1 MWVPAFLK
9 HLFWA
14 GMKTTQRVESIH
26 RFFDGYL
33 SMHTLLS
40 EFVERY
46 CDALEVRCL
55 SEKRADDNND
65 RFLRQT
71 YSDFPAELIFQKIYT
86 DAKFKEVQRECNRTM
101 YVSEI
106 HRTHVS
112 DNVTEHF
119 VEDRV
124 WFKPKK
130 SNKEIPSKRKR
141 QYKLVFDRSTKDVSC
156 ECRYFECHGIICRH
170 IIKVFEMNNFYEIP
184 DKYILRRWRKDVIRK
199 HTRVKVCYH
208 DPDKTEEVCRYDKMM
223 VRFGPLCSKASAHL
237 ETTSLVM
244 QAMQLIEMQVEEKIT
259 MLAKKKKGEGVLGTP
274 SSVCAEK
281 QATPSTQRH
290 GSCEG
295 GEEVPVVH
303 VRDPPIPKRPAHRPT
318 DSRYKSCL
326 EKPKKAKTTKD
337 NKGKNKKNN
346 NNGSKSQVT
355 PPPPV
360 QVHVYLFRYLECL
373 YNV

>member
-1 MWVPAFLK
+1 MKKALKLTMKGTTHRWCIWHITSKFGKKLGKHSDYAQLHDDLENVIYDSLDVEEFEANWPQVIKKHGVEEDEWLQGLYNERHMWVPAFVK

-46 CDALEVRCL
+46 CDALEVRCT

-124 WFKPKK
+124 WYKPKK

-141 QYKLVFDRSTKDVSC
+141 EYKLVFDRSTKEVSC
-156 ECRYFECHGIICRH
+156 ECRHFECHGIICRH
-170 IIKVFEMNNFYEIP
+170 IIRVFERNNFYEIP

-199 HTRVKVCYH
+199 HSRVKVCYH
-208 DPDKTEEVCRYDKMM
+208 DPDKTEEVYRYDKMM
-223 VRFGPLCSKASAHL
+223 VRFGPLCSKASA
-237 ETTSLVM
+237 
-244 QAMQLIEMQVEEKIT
+244 I
-259 MLAKKKKGEGVLGTP
+259 
-274 SSVCAEK
+274 
-281 QATPSTQRH
+281 
-290 GSCEG
+290 
-295 GEEVPVVH
+295 
-303 VRDPPIPKRPAHRPT
+303 
-318 DSRYKSCL
+318 
-326 EKPKKAKTTKD
+326 
-337 NKGKNKKNN
+337 
-346 NNGSKSQVT
+346 
-355 PPPPV
+355 
-360 QVHVYLFRYLECL
+360 
-373 YNV
+373 